1 MPLGLVCRYEGRLK
15 YMDTIGCRLNGKSE
29 ARGRNG
35 WFAPQRVAVMAFGK
49 TTISDRQFIV
59 EVWSKSTIADHPPIM
74 LCLTETDA
82 ESLVALLQ
90 KGLQA
95 FKAETVESATK
106 GE

>member
-1 MPLGLVCRYEGRLK
+1 
-15 YMDTIGCRLNGKSE
+15 MDTIGCRLNGKSE

-35 WFAPQRVAVMAFGK
+35 WFAPHRAVVMDFNK
-49 TTISDRQFIV
+49 TAVSGRKFVV

-82 ESLVALLQ
+82 GTLIDLLQ

-95 FKAETVESATK
+95 FKETNEEQEAQS
-106 GE
+106 